1 MYYSF
6 VNDEHRI
13 LLRCKVQKRFEQQ
26 QLDVL
31 RLEQAH
37 CFFLPWL
44 DGGGCIFWRIVQTK
58 CETEKSSTSHQFI
71 SILDPLEYLQMVF
84 ELF

>member
-37 CFFLPWL
+37 CFFYHGL
-44 DGGGCIFWRIVQTK
+44 
-58 CETEKSSTSHQFI
+58 
-71 SILDPLEYLQMVF
+71 MVEVASF
-84 ELF
+84 GELFKPNVKQKNLLLLINSYRFWTP